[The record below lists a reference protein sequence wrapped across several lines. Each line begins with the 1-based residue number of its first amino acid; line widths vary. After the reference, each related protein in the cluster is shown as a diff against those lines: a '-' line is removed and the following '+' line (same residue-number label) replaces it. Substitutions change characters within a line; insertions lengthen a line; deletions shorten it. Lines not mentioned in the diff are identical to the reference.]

1 MAAAS
6 TAGLHAPHLHRV
18 PRPAAPAKQ
27 KVHRDWGRIALQYT
41 PILAVTLLA
50 KIAVPPFGKI
60 GLGID
65 LPILLAA
72 MLFGLCIGRFQVHVT
87 RLLLYLVTIGWLGA
101 SQLLLD
107 NPFSPSSIA
116 FLALLFLPLTLQLR
130 PPKVSPTAPPATEEP
145 LQASL
150 RAMTGLAA
158 FFALLGVLQYTLQY
172 AIGARL
178 AFPIEHSLPE
188 AFITQKYNHLIPLRD
203 GGMIL
208 KANGVFFLEPSFY
221 SQFIGLGLV
230 LELSMRNRPL
240 RIALLVAGLA
250 VAYSGTG
257 IVVATVGIAGLVI
270 VKRRWDV
277 IVFVVLA
284 ALAALLLSDVL
295 QLDRV
300 LNRVAEFQSTR
311 SSASAR
317 FVAWLDMLHQHWWLD
332 GMRALFG
339 AGAGSFSSYA
349 VTARLT
355 TAEMSFSKMLFEY
368 GIVGATLFFGF
379 LAYVLNSMPAPLAF
393 RLGLCASLFLNGA
406 FATFPIGI
414 AASILLWPPGRTT
427 GAGLIPR
434 RTPTHQEARFAHRF
448 NARIEPRFDPPPG
461 GPP

>member
-1 MAAAS
+1 
-6 TAGLHAPHLHRV
+6 
-18 PRPAAPAKQ
+18 
-27 KVHRDWGRIALQYT
+27 
-41 PILAVTLLA
+41 LLA

-72 MLFGLCIGRFQVHVT
+72 MLIGLFIGRFQVHVT
-87 RLLLYLVTIGWLGA
+87 RFLLYLVTIGWLGG

-116 FLALLFLPLTLQLR
+116 FLALLFLPLTLRLR
-130 PPKVSPTAPPATEEP
+130 PPRAPPETAGPVPDP
-145 LQASL
+145 LDAAL
-150 RAMTGLAA
+150 RAMAGLAA

-178 AFPIEHSLPE
+178 AFPIEHFLPE
-188 AFITQKYNHLIPLRD
+188 AFITQKYNHLIPIRE
-203 GGMIL
+203 GGAIL
-208 KANGVFFLEPSFY
+208 KSNGVFFLEPSFY

-230 LELSMRNRPL
+230 LELSMRNRPM
-240 RIALLVAGLA
+240 RIALMVTGLA

-257 IVVATVGIAGLVI
+257 IVVASVGIAGLVI

-284 ALAALLLSDVL
+284 VLAALLLSDVL
-295 QLDRV
+295 QLDR
-300 LNRVAEFQSTR
+300 LFSRVAEFQSTR

-317 FVAWLDMLHQHWWLD
+317 FVAWIDMLQQHWWLD

-339 AGAGSFSSYA
+339 AGSGSFSSYA
-349 VTARLT
+349 VTARLA

-368 GIVGATLFFGF
+368 GIVGAMLFFGF

-414 AASILLWPPGRTT
+414 AASILLWPPGRGT
-427 GAGLIPR
+427 GAELVPHRPASR
-434 RTPTHQEARFAHRF
+434 R
-448 NARIEPRFDPPPG
+448 EPRYDTRLNGRVDPHF
-461 GPP
+461 

>member
-1 MAAAS
+1 MPTP
-6 TAGLHAPHLHRV
+6 TAR
-18 PRPAAPAKQ
+18 AKT
-27 KVHRDWGRIALQYT
+27 KVHRDWGRIALQYA

-65 LPILLAA
+65 LPILLAV
-72 MLFGLCIGRFQVHVT
+72 MLLGLCMGRFQVHIT
-87 RLLLYLVTIGWLGA
+87 RLLLYLLTIGWLGG

-116 FLALLFLPLTLQLR
+116 FLAVLFLPLTLQLR
-130 PPKVSPTAPPATEEP
+130 PARPAPNDAAPAVEP
-145 LQASL
+145 LDAAL
-150 RAMTGLAA
+150 HAMAGLAA
-158 FFALLGVLQYTLQY
+158 FFAALGVLQYVSQY
-172 AIGARL
+172 VIGQKL
-178 AFPIEHSLPE
+178 AFPIEYSLPE
-188 AFITQKYNHLIPLRD
+188 AFITQKYNHLIPVRE
-203 GGMIL
+203 GGEIL

-240 RIALLVAGLA
+240 RIALLVTGLA

-270 VKRRWDV
+270 VKRRWDL
-277 IVFVVLA
+277 IVFITLVV
-284 ALAALLLSDVL
+284 LAALLLSDVL
-295 QLDRV
+295 QLDR
-300 LNRVAEFQSTR
+300 LLGRIGEFHSTR

-317 FVAWLDMLHQHWWLD
+317 FVAWIDMLHQHWWLD
-332 GMRALFG
+332 GTRALFG
-339 AGAGSFSSYA
+339 AGAGSFSGYA
-349 VTARLT
+349 VTARLA

-379 LAYVLNSMPAPLAF
+379 LAYVLNSVPAPLAF

-414 AASILLWPPGRTT
+414 AASILLWPPGGTT
-427 GAGLIPR
+427 GSGLVPR
-434 RTPTHQEARFAHRF
+434 RPPLRPQPRYDTRFRT
-448 NARIEPRFDPPPG
+448 RIDPHFG

>member
-1 MAAAS
+1 MATSAAS
-6 TAGLHAPHLHRV
+6 LHASHLHRV
-18 PRPAAPAKQ
+18 PQPSARPRAK
-27 KVHRDWGRIALQYT
+27 VRRDWGRVALQYS
-41 PILAVTLLA
+41 PILAVVLLA

-65 LPILLAA
+65 LPILLAV
-72 MLFGLCIGRFQVHVT
+72 MLMGLLMGRFRVHVT
-87 RLLLYLVTIGWLGA
+87 RLLFYLLTIGWLGG

-116 FLALLFLPLTLQLR
+116 FLAVLFLPLTLQLR
-130 PPKVSPTAPPATEEP
+130 PPKTRPLEPPPAEDP
-145 LQASL
+145 LHASL
-150 RAMTGLAA
+150 RAMAGMAA

-172 AIGARL
+172 VIGQRL

-188 AFITQKYNHLIPLRD
+188 AFITQKYNHLIPIRE
-203 GGMIL
+203 GGTIL

-221 SQFIGLGLV
+221 SQFVGLGLV
-230 LELSMRNRPL
+230 LELSTRNRPL
-240 RIALLVAGLA
+240 RIAVLVAGLA

-257 IVVATVGIAGLVI
+257 IIVASVGIAGLVI

-295 QLDRV
+295 HLDRL

-317 FVAWLDMLHQHWWLD
+317 FVAWLDMLHEHWWLD
-332 GMRALFG
+332 GTRALFG
-339 AGAGSFSSYA
+339 AGAGNFSSYA
-349 VTARLT
+349 VTARLA

-368 GIVGATLFFGF
+368 GIVGAMLFFGF

-393 RLGLCASLFLNGA
+393 RLGLCASLFLNL
-406 FATFPIGI
+406 
-414 AASILLWPPGRTT
+414 S
-427 GAGLIPR
+427 LI
-434 RTPTHQEARFAHRF
+434 H
-448 NARIEPRFDPPPG
+448 I
-461 GPP
+461 

>member
-1 MAAAS
+1 MAS
-6 TAGLHAPHLHRV
+6 TATGLHAPHLHRV
-18 PRPAAPAKQ
+18 PIPAARAKT

-72 MLFGLCIGRFQVHVT
+72 MLIGLFIGRFQVHVT
-87 RLLLYLVTIGWLGA
+87 RFLLYLVTIGWLGG
-101 SQLLLD
+101 SQLLLG

-116 FLALLFLPLTLQLR
+116 FLALLFMPLTLQLR
-130 PPKVSPTAPPATEEP
+130 PAPTSPAATGPAPDP
-145 LQASL
+145 LDAAL
-150 RAMTGLAA
+150 RAMAGLAA

-188 AFITQKYNHLIPLRD
+188 AFITQKYNHLIPIRE
-203 GGMIL
+203 GGAIL
-208 KANGVFFLEPSFY
+208 KSNGVFFLEPSFY

-230 LELSMRNRPL
+230 LELSMRNRPM
-240 RIALLVAGLA
+240 RIALMVTALA

-257 IVVATVGIAGLVI
+257 IIVASVGIAGLVI

-284 ALAALLLSDVL
+284 VLAALLLSDVL
-295 QLDRV
+295 QLDR
-300 LNRVAEFQSTR
+300 LLSRVAEFQSTR

-317 FVAWLDMLHQHWWLD
+317 FVAWIDMLHQHWWLD
-332 GMRALFG
+332 GTRALFG
-339 AGAGSFSSYA
+339 AGSGSFSSYA
-349 VTARLT
+349 VTARLA

-393 RLGLCASLFLNGA
+393 RLGLFASLFLNGA

-427 GAGLIPR
+427 GAELVPR
-434 RTPTHQEARFAHRF
+434 RPALRREPRFETRF
-448 NARIEPRFDPPPG
+448 NARVDPHFG

>member
-1 MAAAS
+1 MAASSAS
-6 TAGLHAPHLHRV
+6 LHRADLHRV
-18 PRPAAPAKQ
+18 PKPATRVATKAR
-27 KVHRDWGRIALQYT
+27 RDWGRIALQYT
-41 PILAVTLLA
+41 PILAVVLLA

-65 LPILLAA
+65 LPIVLAA
-72 MLFGLCIGRFQVHVT
+72 VLIGLCIGRFQVHLT
-87 RLLLYLVTIGWLGA
+87 RLLFYLLTIGWLGG

-130 PPKVSPTAPPATEEP
+130 PPRARPLAPPPAREP
-145 LQASL
+145 LDAALQAM
-150 RAMTGLAA
+150 AGLAA

-172 AIGARL
+172 AIGQKL

-188 AFITQKYNHLIPLRD
+188 AFITQKYNHLIPIRE
-203 GGMIL
+203 GGTIL

-240 RIALLVAGLA
+240 RIALMVAGLA

-257 IVVATVGIAGLVI
+257 IIVAAVGIAGLGI

-277 IVFVVLA
+277 IVFVTLA

-295 QLDRV
+295 QLDR
-300 LNRVAEFQSTR
+300 LLGRIAEFHSTR

-317 FVAWLDMLHQHWWLD
+317 FVAWIDMLHQHWWLD
-332 GMRALFG
+332 GVRALFG

-349 VTARLT
+349 VTARLA

-414 AASILLWPPGRTT
+414 AASILLWPSGRTT
-427 GAGLIPR
+427 GAELVPR
-434 RTPTHQEARFAHRF
+434 RTAVRQEPYFDT
-448 NARIEPRFDPPPG
+448 RFDAHPG
-461 GPP
+461 GPPR

>member
-1 MAAAS
+1 MPTP
-6 TAGLHAPHLHRV
+6 TAR
-18 PRPAAPAKQ
+18 AKT
-27 KVHRDWGRIALQYT
+27 KVHRDWGRIALQYA

-65 LPILLAA
+65 LPILLAV
-72 MLFGLCIGRFQVHVT
+72 MLLGLCMGRFQVHIT
-87 RLLLYLVTIGWLGA
+87 RLLLYLLTIGWLGG

-116 FLALLFLPLTLQLR
+116 FLAVLFLPLTLQLR
-130 PPKVSPTAPPATEEP
+130 PARPAPNDAAPAVEP
-145 LQASL
+145 LDAAL
-150 RAMTGLAA
+150 HAMAGLAA
-158 FFALLGVLQYTLQY
+158 FFAALGVLQYVLQY
-172 AIGARL
+172 VIGQKL
-178 AFPIEHSLPE
+178 AFPIEYSLPE
-188 AFITQKYNHLIPLRD
+188 AFITQKYNHLIPVRE
-203 GGMIL
+203 GGEIL

-240 RIALLVAGLA
+240 RIALLVTGLA

-270 VKRRWDV
+270 VKRRWDL
-277 IVFVVLA
+277 IVFITLVV
-284 ALAALLLSDVL
+284 LAALLLSDVL
-295 QLDRV
+295 QLDR
-300 LNRVAEFQSTR
+300 LLGRIGEFHSTR

-317 FVAWLDMLHQHWWLD
+317 FVAWIDMLHQHWWLD
-332 GMRALFG
+332 GTRALFG
-339 AGAGSFSSYA
+339 AGAGSFSGYA
-349 VTARLT
+349 VTARLA

-379 LAYVLNSMPAPLAF
+379 LAYVLNSVPAPLAF

-414 AASILLWPPGRTT
+414 AASILLWPPGGTT
-427 GAGLIPR
+427 GSGLVPR
-434 RTPTHQEARFAHRF
+434 RPPLRPQPRYDTRFRT
-448 NARIEPRFDPPPG
+448 RIDPHFG

>member
-1 MAAAS
+1 MAS
-6 TAGLHAPHLHRV
+6 TATGLHAPHLHRV
-18 PRPAAPAKQ
+18 PISATRAKA

-72 MLFGLCIGRFQVHVT
+72 MSIGLFTGRFQVHVT
-87 RLLLYLVTIGWLGA
+87 RLLAYLLTIGWLGG

-116 FLALLFLPLTLQLR
+116 FLALLFLPLTLRLR
-130 PPKVSPTAPPATEEP
+130 PPPTSPAASELAPDP
-145 LQASL
+145 LDAAL
-150 RAMTGLAA
+150 RAMAGLAA

-178 AFPIEHSLPE
+178 AFPIEHFLPE
-188 AFITQKYNHLIPLRD
+188 AFITQKYNHLIPIRD
-203 GGMIL
+203 GGVIL
-208 KANGVFFLEPSFY
+208 KSNGVFFLEPSFY

-240 RIALLVAGLA
+240 RIALMVAGLA

-257 IVVATVGIAGLVI
+257 IIVATVGIAGLVI

-277 IVFVVLA
+277 IVFVTLVV
-284 ALAALLLSDVL
+284 LAALLLSDVL
-295 QLDRV
+295 QLDR
-300 LNRVAEFQSTR
+300 LLGRIGEFSSTR

-317 FVAWLDMLHQHWWLD
+317 FVAWIDMLHQHWWLD
-332 GMRALFG
+332 GVRALFG
-339 AGAGSFSSYA
+339 AGSGSFSSYA
-349 VTARLT
+349 VTARLA

-379 LAYVLNSMPAPLAF
+379 LIYVLNSVPAPLAF

-427 GAGLIPR
+427 GAELVPR
-434 RTPTHQEARFAHRF
+434 RPALRREPRFDTRF
-448 NARIEPRFDPPPG
+448 NARVDPHFG

>member
-1 MAAAS
+1 V
-6 TAGLHAPHLHRV
+6 R
-18 PRPAAPAKQ
+18 
-27 KVHRDWGRIALQYT
+27 RDWGRIALQYS
-41 PILAVTLLA
+41 PILAVVLLA

-65 LPILLAA
+65 LPILLAV
-72 MLFGLCIGRFQVHVT
+72 MLMGLLMGRFRVHVT
-87 RLLLYLVTIGWLGA
+87 RLLFYLLTIGWLGG

-116 FLALLFLPLTLQLR
+116 FLAVLFLPLTLQLR
-130 PPKVSPTAPPATEEP
+130 PPKTRPLEPPPAEDP
-145 LQASL
+145 LHASL
-150 RAMTGLAA
+150 RAMAGMAA

-172 AIGARL
+172 VIGQRL

-188 AFITQKYNHLIPLRD
+188 AFITQKYNHLIPIRE
-203 GGMIL
+203 GGTIL

-221 SQFIGLGLV
+221 SQFVGLGLV
-230 LELSMRNRPL
+230 LELSTRNRPL
-240 RIALLVAGLA
+240 RIAVLVAGLA

-257 IVVATVGIAGLVI
+257 IIVASVGIAGLVI

-295 QLDRV
+295 HLDRL

-317 FVAWLDMLHQHWWLD
+317 FVAWLDMLHEHWWLD
-332 GMRALFG
+332 GTRALFG
-339 AGAGSFSSYA
+339 AGAGNFSSYA
-349 VTARLT
+349 VTARLA

-427 GAGLIPR
+427 GGELVPPR
-434 RTPTHQEARFAHRF
+434 PTLRR
-448 NARIEPRFDPPPG
+448 EPRFDPRFTPRFDPHFG

>member
-1 MAAAS
+1 MAAS
-6 TAGLHAPHLHRV
+6 TAGLHAPHLHRI
-18 PRPAAPAKQ
+18 PKPAAPAKQ
-27 KVHRDWGRIALQYT
+27 KVHRDWGRIVLQYT
-41 PILAVTLLA
+41 PILAVALLA

-65 LPILLAA
+65 LPILLAV

-87 RLLLYLVTIGWLGA
+87 RLLLYLVTIGWLGG

-130 PPKVSPTAPPATEEP
+130 PAKTRPGAAPSTDDDP

-150 RAMTGLAA
+150 HAMAGLAA

-172 AIGARL
+172 AIGQKL
-178 AFPIEHSLPE
+178 AYPIEHSLPA
-188 AFITQKYNHLIPLRD
+188 AFITQKYNHLIPIRE

-277 IVFVVLA
+277 IVFVTLA
-284 ALAALLLSDVL
+284 ALAALLLSDLL
-295 QLDRV
+295 QLDR
-300 LNRVAEFQSTR
+300 LFNRVAEFQSTR

-317 FVAWLDMLHQHWWLD
+317 FVAWIDMLRQHWWLD
-332 GMRALFG
+332 GVRALFG
-339 AGAGSFSSYA
+339 AGAGSFSAYA
-349 VTARLT
+349 VTARLA

-368 GIVGATLFFGF
+368 GILGATLFFGF

-427 GAGLIPR
+427 GSGLAPR
-434 RTPTHQEARFAHRF
+434 RPSFRQEPHFDTRF
-448 NARIEPRFDPPPG
+448 NARVDPRF
-461 GPP
+461 

>member
-1 MAAAS
+1 MGLSA
-6 TAGLHAPHLHRV
+6 AGLRAPHLHRG
-18 PRPAAPAKQ
+18 PIPAARATTR
-27 KVHRDWGRIALQYT
+27 VHRDWGRIALQYT
-41 PILAVTLLA
+41 PILAVALLA
-50 KIAVPPFGKI
+50 KVAVPPFGKI

-65 LPILLAA
+65 LPIVLAA
-72 MLFGLCIGRFQVHVT
+72 MLIGLFTGRFQVHVM
-87 RLLLYLVTIGWLGA
+87 RLLLYLVTIGWLGG
-101 SQLLLD
+101 SQLFLD

-116 FLALLFLPLTLQLR
+116 FLAVLFLPQTLQLR
-130 PPKVSPTAPPATEEP
+130 PAQTTPVEPASAEDP
-145 LQASL
+145 LDAAL
-150 RAMTGLAA
+150 HAMAGLAA
-158 FFALLGVLQYTLQY
+158 FFAALGIAQYTLQY
-172 AIGARL
+172 AIGQRL
-178 AFPIEHSLPE
+178 AFPIEHFLPD
-188 AFITQKYNHLIPLRD
+188 AFITQKYNHLIPVRE

-208 KANGVFFLEPSFY
+208 KSNGVFFLEPSFY

-230 LELSMRNRPL
+230 LELSMRNRRL

-257 IVVATVGIAGLVI
+257 IVVASVGIAGLVI

-277 IVFVVLA
+277 IVFVTLA
-284 ALAALLLSDVL
+284 ALAALLLSDLL
-295 QLDRV
+295 QLDR
-300 LNRVAEFQSTR
+300 LLSRVGEFHSTR

-317 FVAWLDMLHQHWWLD
+317 FVAWIDMLNQHWWLD

-379 LAYVLNSMPAPLAF
+379 LAYALNSVPAPLAF

-414 AASILLWPPGRTT
+414 AASILLWPRSRTNV
-427 GAGLIPR
+427 AELVPR
-434 RTPTHQEARFAHRF
+434 RPAFRQEPHFDTRF
-448 NARIEPRFDPPPG
+448 NARFDPNYG
-461 GPP
+461 GPQ

>member
-1 MAAAS
+1 MASPTA
-6 TAGLHAPHLHRV
+6 AGLHAPHLHRV
-18 PRPAAPAKQ
+18 PKPAAPAKQ

-41 PILAVTLLA
+41 PILAVALLA

-65 LPILLAA
+65 LPILLCV

-87 RLLLYLVTIGWLGA
+87 RLLLYLVTIGWLGG

-130 PPKVSPTAPPATEEP
+130 PAKTRPGAPPATDDP
-145 LQASL
+145 LQDSL
-150 RAMTGLAA
+150 HAMAGLAA

-172 AIGARL
+172 AIGQKL
-178 AFPIEHSLPE
+178 AYPIEHSLPE
-188 AFITQKYNHLIPLRD
+188 AFITQKYNHLIPIRE

-230 LELSMRNRPL
+230 LELSTRNRPL
-240 RIALLVAGLA
+240 RIAVLVAGLA

-257 IVVATVGIAGLVI
+257 IIVASVGIAGLVI

-295 QLDRV
+295 HLDRL

-317 FVAWLDMLHQHWWLD
+317 FVAWIDMLRQHWWLD
-332 GMRALFG
+332 GVRALFG
-339 AGAGSFSSYA
+339 AGAGSFSAYA
-349 VTARLT
+349 VTARLA

-368 GIVGATLFFGF
+368 GILGATLFFGF

-414 AASILLWPPGRTT
+414 AASILLWPPGRTI
-427 GAGLIPR
+427 GSELVPR
-434 RTPTHQEARFAHRF
+434 RPSFRQEPYFDTRF
-448 NARIEPRFDPPPG
+448 NARVDPKL
-461 GPP
+461 

>member
-1 MAAAS
+1 MAATS
-6 TAGLHAPHLHRV
+6 AGLHIPPHLRRA
-18 PRPAAPAKQ
+18 PTPAARAKP
-27 KVHRDWGRIALQYT
+27 KVHRDWGRIALQYA

-50 KIAVPPFGKI
+50 KIAVPPLGKI

-65 LPILLAA
+65 LPILLAV
-72 MLFGLCIGRFQVHVT
+72 MLLGLFMARFQVHVT
-87 RLLLYLVTIGWLGA
+87 RLLLYLVTIGWLGG

-130 PPKVSPTAPPATEEP
+130 PAKQVPIDGAPAVEP
-145 LQASL
+145 LDAAL
-150 RAMTGLAA
+150 RAMAGLAA
-158 FFALLGVLQYTLQY
+158 FYAALGVLQYVSQY
-172 AIGARL
+172 VIGQKL
-178 AFPIEHSLPE
+178 AFPIEHSLPD
-188 AFITQKYNHLIPLRD
+188 AFITQKYNHLIPVRE
-203 GGMIL
+203 GGEIL

-230 LELSMRNRPL
+230 LELSTRNRPL

-277 IVFVVLA
+277 IVFVTLVVLA
-284 ALAALLLSDVL
+284 ALLMSDVL
-295 QLDRV
+295 QLDR
-300 LNRVAEFQSTR
+300 LLGRIGEFQSNR

-317 FVAWLDMLHQHWWLD
+317 FIAWIDMLQQHWWLD
-332 GMRALFG
+332 GVRALFG
-339 AGAGSFSSYA
+339 AGAGSFSGYA
-349 VTARLT
+349 VTARLA

-368 GIVGATLFFGF
+368 GIVGAALFFGF
-379 LAYVLNSMPAPLAF
+379 LAYVLNSVPAPLAF

-414 AASILLWPPGRTT
+414 AASILLWPSGRTT
-427 GAGLIPR
+427 GSGLAPR
-434 RTPTHQEARFAHRF
+434 RPPLRPQ
-448 NARIEPRFDPPPG
+448 PRFDTRFNTRIDPHFG

>member
-1 MAAAS
+1 MATSAAS
-6 TAGLHAPHLHRV
+6 LHASHLHRV
-18 PRPAAPAKQ
+18 PQPSARPRAK
-27 KVHRDWGRIALQYT
+27 VRRDWGRVALQYS
-41 PILAVTLLA
+41 PILAVVLLA

-65 LPILLAA
+65 LPILLAV
-72 MLFGLCIGRFQVHVT
+72 MLMGLLMGRFRVHVT
-87 RLLLYLVTIGWLGA
+87 RLLFYLLTIGWLGG

-116 FLALLFLPLTLQLR
+116 FLAVLFLPLTLQLR
-130 PPKVSPTAPPATEEP
+130 PPKTRPLEPPPAEDP
-145 LQASL
+145 LHASL
-150 RAMTGLAA
+150 RAMAGMAA

-172 AIGARL
+172 VIGQRL

-188 AFITQKYNHLIPLRD
+188 AFITQKYNHLIPIRE
-203 GGMIL
+203 GGTIL

-230 LELSMRNRPL
+230 LELSTRNRPL
-240 RIALLVAGLA
+240 RIAVLVAGLA

-257 IVVATVGIAGLVI
+257 IIVASVGIAGLVI

-295 QLDRV
+295 HLDRL

-317 FVAWLDMLHQHWWLD
+317 FVAWLDMLHEHWWLD
-332 GMRALFG
+332 GTRALFG
-339 AGAGSFSSYA
+339 AGAGNFSSYA
-349 VTARLT
+349 VTARLA

-427 GAGLIPR
+427 GGELVPPR
-434 RTPTHQEARFAHRF
+434 PTLRR
-448 NARIEPRFDPPPG
+448 EPRFDPRFTPRFDPHFG

>member
-1 MAAAS
+1 MASPTAS
-6 TAGLHAPHLHRV
+6 LHASHLHHV
-18 PRPAAPAKQ
+18 PPPAARAQAK
-27 KVHRDWGRIALQYT
+27 VRRDWGRIALQYT
-41 PILAVTLLA
+41 PILAVVLLA

-65 LPILLAA
+65 LPILLAV
-72 MLFGLCIGRFQVHVT
+72 MLLGLCMGRFQVHVT
-87 RLLLYLVTIGWLGA
+87 RLLFYLLTIGWLGG

-116 FLALLFLPLTLQLR
+116 FLAVLFLPLTLQLR
-130 PPKVSPTAPPATEEP
+130 PPKTRPLDPPAAEDP

-150 RAMTGLAA
+150 RAMAGLAA

-172 AIGARL
+172 VIGQRL
-178 AFPIEHSLPE
+178 AYPIEHSLPE
-188 AFITQKYNHLIPLRD
+188 AFITQKYNHLIPIRE

-230 LELSMRNRPL
+230 LELSTRNRPL

-257 IVVATVGIAGLVI
+257 IIVASVGIAGLVI

-284 ALAALLLSDVL
+284 ALAALLLSDL
-295 QLDRV
+295 LHLDRL

-349 VTARLT
+349 VTARLA

-414 AASILLWPPGRTT
+414 AASILLWPAGRTT
-427 GAGLIPR
+427 GGELVPPRPTPR
-434 RTPTHQEARFAHRF
+434 R
-448 NARIEPRFDPPPG
+448 EPRFDPRFTPRFDPHFG

>member
-1 MAAAS
+1 MATSAAS
-6 TAGLHAPHLHRV
+6 LHPSHLHRV
-18 PRPAAPAKQ
+18 PQPAARPRAK
-27 KVHRDWGRIALQYT
+27 VRRDWGRIALQYS
-41 PILAVTLLA
+41 PILAVVLLA

-65 LPILLAA
+65 LPILLAV
-72 MLFGLCIGRFQVHVT
+72 MLMGLLMGRFRVHVT
-87 RLLLYLVTIGWLGA
+87 RLLFYLLTIGWLGG

-116 FLALLFLPLTLQLR
+116 FLAVLFLPLTLQLR
-130 PPKVSPTAPPATEEP
+130 PPKTRPLEPPPAEDP
-145 LQASL
+145 LHASL
-150 RAMTGLAA
+150 RAMAGMAA

-172 AIGARL
+172 VIGQRL

-188 AFITQKYNHLIPLRD
+188 AFVTQKYNHLIPIRE
-203 GGMIL
+203 GGTIL

-230 LELSMRNRPL
+230 LELSTRNRPL
-240 RIALLVAGLA
+240 RIAVLVAGLA

-257 IVVATVGIAGLVI
+257 IIVASVGIAGLVI

-295 QLDRV
+295 HLDRL

-317 FVAWLDMLHQHWWLD
+317 FVAWLDMLHEHWWLD
-332 GMRALFG
+332 GTRALFG
-339 AGAGSFSSYA
+339 AGAGNFSSYA
-349 VTARLT
+349 VTARLA

-427 GAGLIPR
+427 GGELVPPR
-434 RTPTHQEARFAHRF
+434 PTLRR
-448 NARIEPRFDPPPG
+448 EPRFDPRFTPRFDPHFG

>member
-1 MAAAS
+1 MGPSA
-6 TAGLHAPHLHRV
+6 AGLHAPHLHRG
-18 PRPAAPAKQ
+18 PIQPARAKTR
-27 KVHRDWGRIALQYT
+27 VHRDWGRITLQYT
-41 PILAVTLLA
+41 PILAVALLA
-50 KIAVPPFGKI
+50 KVAVPPFGKI

-65 LPILLAA
+65 LPIVLGA
-72 MLFGLCIGRFQVHVT
+72 MLIGLFTGRFQVHVT
-87 RLLLYLVTIGWLGA
+87 RLLLYLVTIGWLGG

-130 PPKVSPTAPPATEEP
+130 PAKTVAVEPAPAEEP
-145 LQASL
+145 LDAAL
-150 RAMTGLAA
+150 HAMAGLAA
-158 FFALLGVLQYTLQY
+158 FFAALGVLQYTLQY
-172 AIGARL
+172 AIGQRL
-178 AFPIEHSLPE
+178 AFPIEHFLPE
-188 AFITQKYNHLIPLRD
+188 AFITQKYNHLIPVRE

-277 IVFVVLA
+277 IVFVTLA

-295 QLDRV
+295 QLDR
-300 LNRVAEFQSTR
+300 LLSRVGEFHSTR

-317 FVAWLDMLHQHWWLD
+317 FVAWIDMLNQHWWLD
-332 GMRALFG
+332 GVRALFG

-368 GIVGATLFFGF
+368 GILGATLFFGF
-379 LAYVLNSMPAPLAF
+379 LAYVLNSVPAPLAF
-393 RLGLCASLFLNGA
+393 RLGLCASLFLTGA

-414 AASILLWPPGRTT
+414 AASILLWPRRRTT
-427 GAGLIPR
+427 GAGPVPR
-434 RTPTHQEARFAHRF
+434 WPAFRQ
-448 NARIEPRFDPPPG
+448 EPRFDTRFNAHPG
-461 GPP
+461 GPR